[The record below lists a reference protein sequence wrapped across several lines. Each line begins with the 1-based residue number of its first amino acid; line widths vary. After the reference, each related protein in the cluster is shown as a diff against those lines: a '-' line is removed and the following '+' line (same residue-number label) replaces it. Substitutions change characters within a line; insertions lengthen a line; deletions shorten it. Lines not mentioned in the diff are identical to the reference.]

1 MRGDPPVD
9 VMTRRLG
16 TWLIAFAFGAV
27 AACAVS
33 AESPAPQ
40 RLDRLKAGYLV
51 NFVKFIEWPASA
63 PANELTLCFI
73 GAEGVL
79 NALPAD
85 LSDRLVA
92 GRRLI
97 VRELKPDELSTG
109 CGVLYVD
116 RTAATPHASVM
127 QTPTLPGAGVL
138 TVSDDA
144 NFIRQGGVIELFTE
158 DNRLRFN
165 INVQNAQRA
174 GLKISSALL
183 QLASS
188 VDREAS

>member
-1 MRGDPPVD
+1 MRGDPAVD
-9 VMTRRLG
+9 VVTHRLS
-16 TWLIAFAFGAV
+16 TWLIAFALGAV

-51 NFVKFIEWPASA
+51 NFVKFVEWPATA
-63 PANELTLCFI
+63 AADELTLCFI
-73 GAEGVL
+73 GAAGVR

-85 LSDRLVA
+85 LSDRLIG
-92 GRRLI
+92 GRRLT
-97 VRELKPDELSTG
+97 VRELNAGEPPAG

-116 RTAATPHASVM
+116 RTASTSYASAL

-138 TVSDDA
+138 TVSDDSD
-144 NFIRQGGVIELFTE
+144 FIRQGGVIALFTE
-158 DNRLRFN
+158 DNRLRFS

-174 GLKISSALL
+174 GLRVSSALL

>member
-1 MRGDPPVD
+1 MRGDPSVR
-9 VMTRRLG
+9 VKTRRLSP
-16 TWLIAFAFGAV
+16 WLIAFALGAV

-33 AESPAPQ
+33 AETPAPQ

-116 RTAATPHASVM
+116 RTAATSHASAM
-127 QTPTLPGAGVL
+127 QAPVLPGAGVL

-144 NFIRQGGVIELFTE
+144 NFIRQGGVIGLFTE

>member
-1 MRGDPPVD
+1 MRGDPAVD
-9 VMTRRLG
+9 VVTQRLS
-16 TWLIAFAFGAV
+16 TWLIAFALGAG

-33 AESPAPQ
+33 ADSPAPQ

-51 NFVKFIEWPASA
+51 NFVKFVDWPATA
-63 PANELTLCFI
+63 AADELTLCFI
-73 GAEGVL
+73 GAPGVRD
-79 NALPAD
+79 ALPAG
-85 LSDRLVA
+85 LSERLVS
-92 GRRLI
+92 GRRLTA
-97 VRELKPDELSTG
+97 RELKPGEPSAG

-116 RTAATPHASVM
+116 RTAATPHTSATQS
-127 QTPTLPGAGVL
+127 PTLPGVGVL
-138 TVSDDA
+138 TISDDV
-144 NFIRQGGVIELFTE
+144 NFTRQGGVIALFTE

-174 GLKISSALL
+174 GLRISSALL